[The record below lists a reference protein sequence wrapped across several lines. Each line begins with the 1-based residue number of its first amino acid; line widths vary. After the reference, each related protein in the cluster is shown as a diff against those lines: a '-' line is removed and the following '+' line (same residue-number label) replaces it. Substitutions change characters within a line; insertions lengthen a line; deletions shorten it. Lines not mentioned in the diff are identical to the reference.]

1 MDDIRN
7 TNIYRAFK
15 NEMLFMDD
23 FSDFINNANCKPQ
36 IPSGSQLAE
45 MLERSRERAKCR
57 GIKET

>member
-23 FSDFINNANCKPQ
+23 FSDFVNNENCKPQ
-36 IPSGSQLAE
+36 IPSGSQLAK
-45 MLERSRERAKCR
+45 MLEKSRERALQR
-57 GIKET
+57 GIK